1 MLQDLLGT
9 QLDLPVR
16 VAIAAIV
23 IAVLLGLTVL
33 IVRRLSGVGAGSG
46 GRSRQ
51 ARLAVLDSVALDQR
65 RRLVLVRRDETEHLL
80 LVGGPSDLV
89 VEPGIQRAGRET
101 AAVKDTGRE
110 TTSLREPTQR
120 DALPR
125 RPAAPV
131 LSAPP
136 ADAAPGRL
144 ASPARAELLARPDP
158 FAPSVPSP
166 ETAEPVEPPAKLPRA
181 NAPVAADG
189 DAEQE
194 TPEAKTEAPAAPVE
208 GRRPFSFR
216 RPAAAEVE
224 PASAP
229 PAAPAPRPFTRP
241 AASDRGTRPTT
252 FTSLRTPT
260 ALKSAAALGAGATI
274 AGTAG
279 TDTGEVTPKE
289 AAEPD
294 LRSPDVTAT
303 PIAPAVAASPRD
315 SDHSAASLGDLPDA
329 LPSDVVAPAVQAE
342 EVRVE
347 EVRAEA
353 PLPTPAPEP
362 IPEDVVVAGT
372 EPQSDTV
379 ARDNHAVGD
388 QPEVSTAEA
397 EQEIPLAA
405 SALAAEPFAEPA
417 SLTSNDAPLSPA
429 PVPENGGSLDSP
441 LPESPFS
448 PALEPETKAE
458 APTVEA
464 QRFEPPV
471 FDLPPPVV
479 DAPEPF
485 VPHESAPVIPAPHVD
500 IPETAPP
507 KADGPSAE
515 RVTEPTPIVPPVRR
529 EPPVVGEAA
538 PSTEL
543 PAVRP
548 APLFRR
554 VPMFNVTR
562 APREAASGERTEPQV
577 DDLAKRLESS
587 LEGALGDRAEPKAV
601 PVTPP
606 PAASGAGDARPG
618 LRISPARFSPVMR
631 AGAAPGAPFVPS
643 QRPAP
648 PAPAPAPAPAAT
660 DSGLGGSGF
669 SLEQDLVRQL
679 ELTLAQ
685 EAEEDAKAR
694 AATAPPSPA
703 PAAPTAEKAPA
714 DPFEDLEAEM
724 ATLLGRNLPPRA

>member
-120 DALPR
+120 DTLPR

-144 ASPARAELLARPDP
+144 APPARAELLARPDP
-158 FAPSVPSP
+158 FTPSVPSP
-166 ETAEPVEPPAKLPRA
+166 ETAEPMEPPAKLPRA

-208 GRRPFSFR
+208 GRRPFAFR

-241 AASDRGTRPTT
+241 AASDRGTRPST
-252 FTSLRTPT
+252 FTSLRPPT

-274 AGTAG
+274 AGTVG

-294 LRSPDVTAT
+294 LRSPDVKAT
-303 PIAPAVAASPRD
+303 PIAPAVAASSRD
-315 SDHSAASLGDLPDA
+315 RDQSAASVGDLP
-329 LPSDVVAPAVQAE
+329 DVVAPAVQ
-342 EVRVE
+342 VE
-347 EVRAEA
+347 EVRAEE

-372 EPQSDTV
+372 EPQSETV
-379 ARDNHAVGD
+379 ASDNHAVGE

-397 EQEIPLAA
+397 EQEIPLSAP
-405 SALAAEPFAEPA
+405 ALAPEPFAAPA
-417 SLTSNDAPLSPA
+417 SLTSNEAPVLADPA
-429 PVPENGGSLDSP
+429 PEHLGSLDSP

-458 APTVEA
+458 APA
-464 QRFEPPV
+464 
-471 FDLPPPVV
+471 
-479 DAPEPF
+479 
-485 VPHESAPVIPAPHVD
+485 
-500 IPETAPP
+500 
-507 KADGPSAE
+507 
-515 RVTEPTPIVPPVRR
+515 
-529 EPPVVGEAA
+529 
-538 PSTEL
+538 
-543 PAVRP
+543 
-548 APLFRR
+548 
-554 VPMFNVTR
+554 
-562 APREAASGERTEPQV
+562 
-577 DDLAKRLESS
+577 
-587 LEGALGDRAEPKAV
+587 
-601 PVTPP
+601 
-606 PAASGAGDARPG
+606 
-618 LRISPARFSPVMR
+618 
-631 AGAAPGAPFVPS
+631 
-643 QRPAP
+643 
-648 PAPAPAPAPAAT
+648 
-660 DSGLGGSGF
+660 
-669 SLEQDLVRQL
+669 
-679 ELTLAQ
+679 
-685 EAEEDAKAR
+685 
-694 AATAPPSPA
+694 
-703 PAAPTAEKAPA
+703 
-714 DPFEDLEAEM
+714 
-724 ATLLGRNLPPRA
+724 

>member
-101 AAVKDTGRE
+101 AAVKDAGRE

-144 ASPARAELLARPDP
+144 ASPARAELLGRPDP

-166 ETAEPVEPPAKLPRA
+166 ETGEPVEPPAKLPRA

-194 TPEAKTEAPAAPVE
+194 SPEAKTEAPADAPVE

-224 PASAP
+224 PAPAP

-241 AASDRGTRPTT
+241 AATDRGTRPST

-279 TDTGEVTPKE
+279 TDTGDVTPKE

-303 PIAPAVAASPRD
+303 PIAPAVAVSHRD

-329 LPSDVVAPAVQAE
+329 LPSDVVAPAVQVE

-347 EVRAEA
+347 D
-353 PLPTPAPEP
+353 PLPTPAAEP
-362 IPEDVVVAGT
+362 IPEDVFVAGT

-379 ARDNHAVGD
+379 ASDTQAVGD
-388 QPEVSTAEA
+388 QPEVSAADA
-397 EQEIPLAA
+397 EQEVPLAA
-405 SALAAEPFAEPA
+405 RVLAPEPFAAPA
-417 SLTSNDAPLSPA
+417 SLTSNDAPLLADPA
-429 PVPENGGSLDSP
+429 PENVGSLDSP

-458 APTVEA
+458 APAVEA

-471 FDLPPPVV
+471 FDLPPSVV
-479 DAPEPF
+479 DAPEPV
-485 VPHESAPVIPAPHVD
+485 VPHDGAPVIPAPHLD
-500 IPETAPP
+500 IPEIAPP
-507 KADGPSAE
+507 KADVPIAE
-515 RVTEPTPIVPPVRR
+515 PVTEPTPIVPPVRR

-538 PSTEL
+538 PSTEP

-587 LEGALGDRAEPKAV
+587 LEGALGDRAEPKAA
-601 PVTPP
+601 PVTPS
-606 PAASGAGDARPG
+606 PAALGAGDARPG

-643 QRPAP
+643 QRPA
-648 PAPAPAPAPAAT
+648 APAPAPAPAGT

-703 PAAPTAEKAPA
+703 PAAPAAEKAPA